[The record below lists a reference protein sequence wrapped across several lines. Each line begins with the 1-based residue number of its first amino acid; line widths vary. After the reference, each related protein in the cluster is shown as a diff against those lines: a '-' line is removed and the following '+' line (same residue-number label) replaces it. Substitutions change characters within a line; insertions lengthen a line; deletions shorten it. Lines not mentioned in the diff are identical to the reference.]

1 MRVERLIPFV
11 FPFIWPF
18 IWPFLGLAACGDA
31 PPPPAGPNLYRIPY
45 EAFPLPA
52 DNLPTPERLE
62 LGRLLFFDPLLS
74 ANHRVAC
81 ATCHQPQLAMADGL
95 PVGAALAAAAGGE
108 LPRASPTIY
117 NIRFQHVLFW
127 DGRAGSAEDLALQ
140 PIQNPQE
147 MGNTV
152 DHALAE
158 LAAHDEYRQR
168 FARAYGGLDRSS
180 LQRAIACFITSVT
193 ANDTP
198 ADRYLQGDSAALGPA
213 ATAGFNLYF
222 GKARCSRCHYLPI
235 FAGTEG
241 PGFDQTEFRVTGVPE
256 RGASPRR
263 LTADPGRAGVLGVDP
278 QPSLLH
284 AFKAPT
290 LRNIAWT
297 APYMHNGA
305 LATLEEV
312 VAFYDQGAGPGQ
324 GYEVPSLDPVLRQ
337 GPLRLSE
344 RDKQDLLA
352 FLREGLTDL
361 SAVPAVPA
369 AVPSGL
375 VVGGVPRKK

>member
-1 MRVERLIPFV
+1 MKPR
-11 FPFIWPF
+11 
-18 IWPFLGLAACGDA
+18 PFLLILWLCSGSAACSEA
-31 PPPPAGPNLYRIPY
+31 PSPPPLGTSLYRIPY
-45 EAFPLPA
+45 ESFPLPA

-62 LGRLLFFDPLLS
+62 LGRLLFFDPILS

-95 PVGAALAAAAGGE
+95 PVGAALAAATGGE

-127 DGRAGSAEDLALQ
+127 DGRASSAEELALQ
-140 PIQNPQE
+140 PIQNPLE
-147 MGNTV
+147 MGNTI

-158 LAAHDEYRQR
+158 LTALGEYRQR
-168 FARAYGGLDRSS
+168 FASAYGSLDAGS
-180 LQRAIACFITSVT
+180 LQRAIGCFITSVT

-198 ADRYLQGDSAALGPA
+198 ADRYLQGDPTAMSAEAV
-213 ATAGFNLYF
+213 AGFNLYF

-256 RGASPRR
+256 RGAAPRR
-263 LTADPGRAGVLGVDP
+263 LTSDLGRAGVAGVDP
-278 QPSLLH
+278 QPSVLH

-305 LATLEEV
+305 FATLEEV
-312 VAFYDQGAGPGQ
+312 VDFYDQGAGPGQ
-324 GYEVPSLDPVLRQ
+324 GYAVANLDPVLRQ
-337 GPLRLSE
+337 GPLHLAE
-344 RDKQDLLA
+344 KEKQELLA
-352 FLREGLTDL
+352 FLRQGLTDL
-361 SAVPAVPA
+361 STVPAVPV

-375 VVGGVPRKK
+375 VVGGVPRNK

>member
-1 MRVERLIPFV
+1 MNPK
-11 FPFIWPF
+11 
-18 IWPFLGLAACGDA
+18 PFLLLSLVFGGAAACGEA
-31 PPPPAGPNLYRIPY
+31 PPPPPGPNLYRIPY
-45 EAFPLPA
+45 ESFALPP

-95 PVGAALAAAAGGE
+95 PVGAALSASAGGD

-140 PIQNPQE
+140 PIKNPLE

-152 DHALAE
+152 EHALAE
-158 LAAHDEYRQR
+158 LAAFGEYRQR
-168 FARAYGGLDRSS
+168 FASAYGSLDAAA

-198 ADRYLQGDSAALGPA
+198 ADRYLQGDPAAMSAAA
-213 ATAGFNLYF
+213 VAGFNLYF

-241 PGFDQTEFRVTGVPE
+241 PSFDHTEFRVTGVPE
-256 RGASPRR
+256 RDTTPRR
-263 LTADPGRAGVLGVDP
+263 LTPDPGRAGVLGVDP
-278 QPSLLH
+278 QPSVLH

-305 LATLEEV
+305 FATLEQV
-312 VAFYDQGAGPGQ
+312 VDFYDQGAGPGQ
-324 GYEVPSLDPVLRQ
+324 GYAVPNLDPVLRQ

-344 RDKQDLLA
+344 KEKQELLT